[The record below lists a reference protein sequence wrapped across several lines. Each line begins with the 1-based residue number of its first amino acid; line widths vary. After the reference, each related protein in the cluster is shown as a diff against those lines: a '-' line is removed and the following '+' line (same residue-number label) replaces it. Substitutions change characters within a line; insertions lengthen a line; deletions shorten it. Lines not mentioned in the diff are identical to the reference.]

1 MFRYLILNIIFLLI
15 IFFLIYKLNVAR
27 KNLRLIIK
35 TIIIMVILTAIFDP
49 LIIKYGIVDYNRQY
63 TIGINL
69 FNAPIEDFFYAIA
82 AGLLIPVLWSY
93 YDDKEV

>member
-15 IFFLIYKLNVAR
+15 IGLLIIKLNVTKINKSA
-27 KNLRLIIK
+27 IIK
-35 TIIIMVILTAIFDP
+35 TIVIMIILTAIFDP
-49 LIIKYGIVDYNRQY
+49 LIINYGIVDYNRQY
-63 TIGINL
+63 TIGVNI